1 MGLHSDERRER
12 MRERFGRIAAQ
23 FGIDDTLDVGELT
36 YDDPDRADVAVW
48 LAEHGWRS
56 TAVTSQDEMR
66 RLGRVVELADTDDDS
81 FATFVTAE
89 KR

>member
-1 MGLHSDERRER
+1 MPRIVASGC
-12 MRERFGRIAAQ
+12 GRGSGVLLPSLE
-23 FGIDDTLDVGELT
+23 FDDTFDVGELT
-36 YDDPDRADVAVW
+36 YEDPDRADVAVW
-48 LAEHGWRS
+48 LDEHGWQS

-66 RLGRVVELADTDDDS
+66 RLGRAVELADTDGDS